1 MEAARDLRLV
11 QCADCERLQVA
22 LDAALMDLE
31 AARAE
36 AGSLRRQL
44 GAAQGKQ
51 GKARKQHPH
60 YDMAVRLFEFWQ
72 EQCGHERAQMGPK
85 RERALLSRLDDYSAR
100 DIAKAIRGAAVAAY
114 VDPRGVKHDDIELI
128 CRDEVK
134 LEKFI
139 ERYERWRESQH
150 GG

>member
-1 MEAARDLRLV
+1 MEAAHHLRV
-11 QCADCERLQVA
+11 VECADCERRRTA

-36 AGSLRRQL
+36 IGSLRRQL
-44 GAAQGKQ
+44 GAATAKNGT
-51 GKARKQHPH
+51 ARKRSPH
-60 YDMAVRLFEFWQ
+60 YDMAVRLFDFWRD
-72 EQCGHERAQMGPK
+72 ECGHPRAQMGPK
-85 RERALLSRLDDYSAR
+85 RERALLARLEDYEPR

-139 ERYERWRESQH
+139 ERYERWKEGHR
-150 GG
+150 GD

>member
-1 MEAARDLRLV
+1 VEAAHKLRV
-11 QCADCERLQVA
+11 VECADCERLQVA

-36 AGSLRRQL
+36 VGSLRRQL
-44 GAAQGKQ
+44 GAAFSKQ
-51 GKARKQHPH
+51 SKDRKQHPH
-60 YDMAVRLFEFWQ
+60 YDTAVRLFEFWQ
-72 EQCGHERAQMGPK
+72 EECGHPRAQMGPK
-85 RERALLSRLDDYSAR
+85 RERAILARLDDYTPR
-100 DIAKAIRGAAVAAY
+100 DIAKAVRGAAVAAY
-114 VDPRGVKHDDIELI
+114 VDERGVKHDDIELI

-139 ERYERWRESQH
+139 ERYERWKGAQ